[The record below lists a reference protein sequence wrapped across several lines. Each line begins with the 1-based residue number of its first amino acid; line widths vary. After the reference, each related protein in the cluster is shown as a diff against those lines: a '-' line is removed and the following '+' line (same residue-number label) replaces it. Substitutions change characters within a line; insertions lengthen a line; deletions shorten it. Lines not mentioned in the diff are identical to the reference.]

1 MNEDDAA
8 DQHRTVQRN
17 AGVLFS
23 FFDTLFS
30 QAAGEVLYYLTVGLF
45 RGIGTV
51 LGWMLELLP

>member
-8 DQHRTVQRN
+8 GQPREARRDD
-17 AGVLFS
+17 GVLSS

-30 QAAGEVLYYLTVGLF
+30 QAVGEVLYYPIVGLF
-45 RGIGTV
+45 RGAGTV